1 MGLLNVAWV
10 WGADCVRLVIRNDLD
25 LSKNVMWESASCSN
39 GIRGNTS
46 ASFIK
51 VWIVPYTHTWC
62 RCRCTP
68 TALTSWTMNNCFFE
82 KVKNY
87 AVKAYLIKEYIKGP
101 THTWLF
107 KVGWTK
113 KMLSKI
119 TSNYLN
125 GSSQY
130 FSST

>member
-1 MGLLNVAWV
+1 M
-10 WGADCVRLVIRNDLD
+10 
-25 LSKNVMWESASCSN
+25 MQMQMHSN
-39 GIRGNTS
+39 CTY
-46 ASFIK
+46 
-51 VWIVPYTHTWC
+51 IV
-62 RCRCTP
+62 
-68 TALTSWTMNNCFFE
+68 NNEQLFFE

-87 AVKAYLIKEYIKGP
+87 AVKAYLIKEYIEGP

-107 KVGWTK
+107 KEGWTK